1 MTMPSRLPECDA
13 PSGHCHLCGDGAVI
27 GHVLALDPG
36 ARTATV
42 ALPDGPASVAM
53 DLVDAAVGDRVL
65 VHFGFAIERVG
76 DA

>member
-1 MTMPSRLPECDA
+1 MTTPSRIPDCDA
-13 PSGHCHLCGDGAVI
+13 PSGHCHLCGDDAVI
-27 GHVLALDPG
+27 GSVLELDLI

-42 ALPDGPASVAM
+42 ALPDGPATVAM